1 MNPLESEL
9 QSSLLLAAPRA
20 LPRLRLFR
28 RNIGAAK
35 YGTHTVTF
43 GTKGMADLWGYWRGG
58 RAIELELKTATGV
71 SSKEQ
76 KAWAAFCRAWGVS
89 HLVLRA
95 RDGETIA
102 ETVARWL
109 EEIALTDR
117 QSRLP
122 HTGQ

>member
-9 QSSLLLAAPRA
+9 QSALLLAAPAA

-28 RNIGAAK
+28 RNIGKAK
-35 YGTHTVTF
+35 F
-43 GTKGMADLWGYWRGG
+43 GEKERVVSFGVKGMADLWGYWRGG

-76 KAWAAFCRAWGVS
+76 KAWAAFCKAWGVT

-95 RDGETIA
+95 RDGETI
-102 ETVARWL
+102 EQTIRRW
-109 EEIALTDR
+109 ESEIASTR
-117 QSRLP
+117 S
-122 HTGQ
+122 